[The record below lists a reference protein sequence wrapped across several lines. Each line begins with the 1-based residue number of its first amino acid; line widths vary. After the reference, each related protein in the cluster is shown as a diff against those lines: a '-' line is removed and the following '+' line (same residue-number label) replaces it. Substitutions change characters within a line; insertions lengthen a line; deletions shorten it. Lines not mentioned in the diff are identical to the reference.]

1 MSSVETGSS
10 PLWRVYE
17 ILLKLAERGE
27 KQPDADR
34 PTGQQPTGGTATTG
48 SVAGRSCGETIE

>member
-27 KQPDADR
+27 QTEEQSNSRGEVPGDHEPR
-34 PTGQQPTGGTATTG
+34 PVSAEAKEP
-48 SVAGRSCGETIE
+48 VVK